1 MPDLLPMKDSSDRF
15 KVNKKIVPSLPFRML
30 VTAKSGGGKSS
41 LLGNILLRD
50 SWYNKDFSGDDIYIF
65 SGSLHSDEK
74 LKTIIEQKEIPS
86 HNLYGAYDNEVG
98 NKLYDMLVE
107 EFIEFRKDHPKKKP
121 PHSLIVF
128 DDLSFSGELK
138 NTGKQSF
145 IERLAANSR
154 KHNISFIILAQKY
167 SQISTGVRENAT
179 AAFFGESTTKQE
191 ELIANDY
198 AYRMKKADF
207 IRMMDSATDAPF
219 SFLFINLGLP
229 VKERYYDTNFQ
240 PIHPLAKHS

>member
-50 SWYNKDFSGDDIYIF
+50 SWYNKDFEGDNIYIF

-98 NKLYDMLVE
+98 NGLYDLLVS
-107 EFIEFRKDHPKKKP
+107 EFMEFRKDHPKKKP
-121 PHSLIVF
+121 PHSLIIF
-128 DDLSFSGELK
+128 DDLSFTGDLK
-138 NTGKQSF
+138 NTGKNSF

-154 KHNISFIILAQKY
+154 KHNISFVILAQKY
-167 SQISTGVRENAT
+167 SQLSCGLRENAT
-179 AAFFGESTTKQE
+179 AAFFGEATTKQE
-191 ELIANDY
+191 ELIAADY
-198 AYRMKKADF
+198 AYRMKKAEF
-207 IRMMDSATDAPF
+207 IQMMDKATDAPF

-229 VKERYYDTNFQ
+229 VKERYYNSLFQ
-240 PIHPLAKHS
+240 AVHPLAKKP

>member
-1 MPDLLPMKDSSDRF
+1 MPNLLPMKDSTDRF
-15 KVNKKIVPSLPFRML
+15 KVAKKVVPSLPFRML

-50 SWYNKDFSGDDIYIF
+50 SWYNKDFEGENIYIF
-65 SGSLHSDEK
+65 SGSLKSDDK
-74 LKTIIEQKEIPS
+74 LATIIKQKDIPPENLFGGY
-86 HNLYGAYDNEVG
+86 HNDVG
-98 NKLYDMLVE
+98 NELYDMLVE
-107 EFIEFRKDHPKKKP
+107 DFIEFRKDHPKKTP
-121 PHSLIVF
+121 PHTLIIF
-128 DDLSFSGELK
+128 DDLSFSGDLK

-154 KHNISFIILAQKY
+154 KHNISFVILAQKY

-198 AYRMKKADF
+198 AYRMKKAEF
-207 IRMMDSATDAPF
+207 IKMMDQATDAPF

-229 VKERYYDTNFQ
+229 VKDRYYDTEFK
-240 PIHPLAKHS
+240 PIHPMLKKV